1 MVAGEDLQSFV
12 GADGR
17 GNSESTLCSL
27 LQMWN
32 RLIEWTWRN
41 GGEGEALH

>member
-41 GGEGEALH
+41 RGEGEALH